1 MKQVTRAMIAA
12 AAAEKVSGQHVQTV
26 YDYAVDETLSVTR
39 HLPPGEAGKGSAEPL
54 VLHFEAQERI
64 SLQVREDL
72 FSGLDHRTGAY
83 FAGAMYES
91 DVMLYD
97 GYEGRYYKFSV
108 H

>member
-12 AAAEKVSGQHVQTV
+12 AAAEKVSGQHVETV
-26 YDYAVDETLSVTR
+26 YDHAVDQTLSVTC
-39 HLPPGEAGKGSAEPL
+39 HLPPGEAGKDSDEPL
-54 VLHFEAQERI
+54 VLDFEPQERI
-64 SLQVREDL
+64 SLQVRADL
-72 FSGLDHRTGAY
+72 FSGLDHHTGAY
-83 FAGAMYES
+83 FAGAIYES